1 MLRLPASGSRRAIL
15 SLRLIGTERVRIS
28 PVMADPVNMLL
39 LEIEGECARLPGAE
53 LIKSAGGE
61 ARLARLSELLGRATP
76 AGYAAFAL
84 RYDGGWLPANP
95 SHPEQGAGG
104 CTDGCDPGLRFLSL
118 EASLR
123 RASDSERPAEM
134 KGLWPVAERGMRLFA
149 LDLESVEEG
158 ECPVV
163 EVAGRSVDRVGSSFL
178 RFVYACLGEI
188 LAGPGAAPTAV
199 AAELCR
205 RDPGLAEHWVRLVDH
220 LDDQGKKTEVDTA
233 LAEALGCASPPG
245 PALLTAL
252 ALRALDRGDNTRAQ
266 AALDDA
272 IGSEP
277 MTARDDDAR
286 LDAAALSFV
295 LAQDR
300 GDAAAAT
307 RVKDL
312 LGAAAASTGAYW
324 RGEAMRAHA
333 VGDGVR
339 AVLASRVVEALIPG
353 DTDIARMR
361 ASTSNLET
369 ALRALAAARDSLDQG
384 DLEQAVQHARAAVK
398 ERPDLAIC
406 QAVLAEGLNACR
418 DQGALEAA
426 RRATELNP
434 ALIDGWR
441 ELGDAYLESRQAVRA
456 EEAFREAI
464 RRDGSFAT
472 GYAKLAQALLEQGRT
487 REALEATL
495 SAQERGGDS
504 FFVAAVKGDILAEMN
519 RHHEA
524 AEAYDQA
531 MFIEPEDHWVL
542 HQAAREHSRAGH
554 DDRAAELFEQALR
567 FDRDGCHQT
576 LIDYGDLL
584 RRVGRIGDAVRMYRK
599 AVAACPNDVDWR
611 RMLREAE
618 RELMSAPS

>member
-1 MLRLPASGSRRAIL
+1 MSEPI
-15 SLRLIGTERVRIS
+15 
-28 PVMADPVNMLL
+28 NMLL
-39 LEIEGECARLPGAE
+39 LEIEGECARLPGAV
-53 LIKSAGGE
+53 LAKAAGGE
-61 ARLARLSELLGRATP
+61 ARLGRLNDLLGRAAP
-76 AGYAAFAL
+76 AGYAAFVL

-95 SHPEQGAGG
+95 LWAGPG
-104 CTDGCDPGLRFLSL
+104 PGGSSECACDPGLRLLSID
-118 EASLR
+118 ESLR
-123 RASDSERPAEM
+123 WASDPERPAEL
-134 KGLWPVAERGMRLFA
+134 KGLWPVAERGLRLFA
-149 LDLESVEEG
+149 LDLEGVGEV

-163 EVAGRSVDRVGSSFL
+163 ELAGRSVDRVGSSFL
-178 RFVYACLGEI
+178 RFVYACLGEL
-188 LAGPGAAPTAV
+188 LAGDAAEPAAV
-199 AAELCR
+199 VRELCR

-220 LDDQGKKTEVDTA
+220 LEDQGKKTEVDGV
-233 LAEALGCASPPG
+233 LAEALRCASPPG

-252 ALRALDRGDNTRAQ
+252 ALCALDRGDTVRAQ

-272 IGSEP
+272 IGSDP

-286 LDAAALSFV
+286 LDAAAISLV

-300 GDAAAAT
+300 GDGTAAARA
-307 RVKDL
+307 KDL

-324 RGEAMRAHA
+324 RGEAMRARA
-333 VGDGVR
+333 VGDPVR
-339 AVLASRVVEALIPG
+339 ADLASKVVEALVPG
-353 DTDIARMR
+353 DADVARMR
-361 ASTSNLET
+361 ESSANLEA

-384 DLEQAVQHARAAVK
+384 ALDEAVRHARTAVN
-398 ERPDLAIC
+398 ERPDLAAC
-406 QAVLAEGLNACR
+406 HAVLAEGLNACHDR
-418 DQGALEAA
+418 GALDAA

-434 ALIDGWR
+434 ALIDSWR
-441 ELGDAYLESRQAVRA
+441 ELGDAYLEARQAVRA

-472 GYAKLAQALLEQGRT
+472 GFAKLAQSLLEQGRT
-487 REALEATL
+487 SEALDAIV

-504 FFVAAVKGDILAEMN
+504 FFVAAVRGDILAEMN

-531 MFIEPEDHWVL
+531 MHIEPEDHWVL

-599 AVAACPNDVDWR
+599 AVAACPQDVEWR
-611 RMLREAE
+611 RTLREAE

>member
-1 MLRLPASGSRRAIL
+1 MSEPI
-15 SLRLIGTERVRIS
+15 
-28 PVMADPVNMLL
+28 NMLL
-39 LEIEGECARLPGAE
+39 LEIEGECARLPGAV
-53 LIKSAGGE
+53 LAKAAGGE
-61 ARLARLSELLGRATP
+61 ARLGRLNDRLGRAAP
-76 AGYAAFAL
+76 AGYAAFVS

-95 SHPEQGAGG
+95 LSAGSG
-104 CTDGCDPGLRFLSL
+104 PGGSSERGYDPGLRLLSL
-118 EASLR
+118 DESLR
-123 RASDSERPAEM
+123 WASDPERPAEL
-134 KGLWPVAERGMRLFA
+134 KGLWPVAERGLRLFA
-149 LDLESVEEG
+149 LDLEGVGEG

-163 EVAGRSVDRVGSSFL
+163 ELAGRSVDRVGSSFL
-178 RFVYACLGEI
+178 RFVYACLGEF
-188 LAGPGAAPTAV
+188 LAGDAAEPAAV
-199 AAELCR
+199 ARELCR

-220 LDDQGKKTEVDTA
+220 LEDQGKKTEVDGVLADA
-233 LAEALGCASPPG
+233 LRCASPPG

-252 ALRALDRGDNTRAQ
+252 ALCALDRGDHVRAQ

-272 IGSEP
+272 IGSDP

-286 LDAAALSFV
+286 LDAAAISLV

-300 GDAAAAT
+300 SDGTGAARA
-307 RVKDL
+307 KDL

-324 RGEAMRAHA
+324 RGEAMRARA
-333 VGDGVR
+333 VGDPVR
-339 AVLASRVVEALIPG
+339 AALASKVVEALVPG
-353 DTDIARMR
+353 DADVARMR
-361 ASTSNLET
+361 ESSANLEP

-384 DLEQAVQHARAAVK
+384 ALDQAVRHARTAVN
-398 ERPDLAIC
+398 ERPDLAAC
-406 QAVLAEGLNACR
+406 HAVLAEGLNACHDR
-418 DQGALEAA
+418 GALDAA

-472 GYAKLAQALLEQGRT
+472 GFAKLAQSLLEQGRT
-487 REALEATL
+487 SEALDAIV

-504 FFVAAVKGDILAEMN
+504 FFVAAVRGDILAEMN

-531 MFIEPEDHWVL
+531 MHIEPEDHWVL

-599 AVAACPNDVDWR
+599 AVAACPQDVEWR
-611 RMLREAE
+611 RTLREAE